1 MSYVYDIQIKTNI
14 RTIMISNKSEIFPAE
29 QQQAAVYAKA
39 LSHPAR
45 IAILRYLAE
54 TNVCITGDITDA
66 IPLGRTT
73 VLQHLQV
80 LKDSELI
87 RGDIDGKKVC
97 YCINS
102 DQYDE
107 MRQLFDDLFNKI
119 NPINNCC

>member
-1 MSYVYDIQIKTNI
+1 
-14 RTIMISNKSEIFPAE
+14 MISNKSEIFPAE

-80 LKDSELI
+80 LKDSGLI

-107 MRQLFDDLFNKI
+107 MKQLFDDLLNKI

>member
-1 MSYVYDIQIKTNI
+1 
-14 RTIMISNKSEIFPAE
+14 MISNKSKIFPVE

-54 TNVCITGDITDA
+54 SKVCITGDITDA

-80 LKDSELI
+80 LKESELI
-87 RGDIDGKKVC
+87 RGDIDGKRIC

-102 DQYDE
+102 DRFDE
-107 MRQLFDDLFNKI
+107 MKQLFDELLLKI
-119 NPINNCC
+119 NPINCC

>member
-1 MSYVYDIQIKTNI
+1 
-14 RTIMISNKSEIFPAE
+14 MISNKSEIFPTE

-45 IAILRYLAE
+45 IAILQYLAE

-80 LKDSELI
+80 LKDCELI
-87 RGDIDGKKVC
+87 RGDIDGKRVC

-107 MRQLFDDLFNKI
+107 MKLLFDELFKKI

>member
-1 MSYVYDIQIKTNI
+1 
-14 RTIMISNKSEIFPAE
+14 MITNKSEIFPAE

-39 LSHPAR
+39 ISHPAR
-45 IAILRYLAE
+45 IAILRFLAE
-54 TNVCITGDITDA
+54 SKVCITGDITDA

-87 RGDIDGKKVC
+87 TGDIDGKRVC

-102 DQYDE
+102 DRYDE
-107 MRQLFDDLFNKI
+107 MKQLFDELLKKI
-119 NPINNCC
+119 NPINCC

>member
-1 MSYVYDIQIKTNI
+1 
-14 RTIMISNKSEIFPAE
+14 MISNKSEIFPAE
-29 QQQAAVYAKA
+29 QQLVAAYAKA

-45 IAILRYLAE
+45 IAILKYLAS
-54 TNVCITGDITDA
+54 TDVCITGDITDA

-87 RGDIDGKKVC
+87 RGDIDGKRVC

-102 DQYDE
+102 DRYNE
-107 MRQLFDDLFNKI
+107 MKQLFDELFENI

>member
-1 MSYVYDIQIKTNI
+1 
-14 RTIMISNKSEIFPAE
+14 MISNKSEIFPTE
-29 QQQAAVYAKA
+29 QQQAAAYAKV

-45 IAILRYLAE
+45 IAILRFLAE
-54 TNVCITGDITDA
+54 SKVCITGDITDA

-87 RGDIDGKKVC
+87 TGEIDGKRVC

-102 DQYDE
+102 ERYDE
-107 MRQLFDDLFNKI
+107 MKQLFDELLKKI
-119 NPINNCC
+119 NPINCC

>member
-1 MSYVYDIQIKTNI
+1 
-14 RTIMISNKSEIFPAE
+14 MISNKSEIFPTE
-29 QQQAAVYAKA
+29 QQQAAAYAKA

-54 TNVCITGDITDA
+54 SNVCITGDITDA

-87 RGDIDGKKVC
+87 RGDIDGKRVC

-102 DQYDE
+102 AQYDE
-107 MRQLFDDLFNKI
+107 MKQLFDEIFKSI
-119 NPINNCC
+119 KPVNNCC